1 MHGIEGASQSSSG
14 MIVLRRRFVALSL
27 LPYTVG
33 DVSAQKRRKAAKRRT
48 LRSASQAVA
57 PGPSLP
63 RPIRLV
69 VEGFERVE
77 QYAEVLH
84 DPTAAAA
91 LAEARLSE
99 AAQNIA
105 RLTAPCDAFEVLELV
120 RMHNAL
126 ADPETYRET
135 EHEGSAAVIEL
146 TALIV
151 AARGSGARSAAPD
164 GDAIPRPEQII
175 EDVETAAREAIN
187 AGSMLIMFSAALDSD
202 PFRRMSF
209 GARLR
214 EVSVRNVAY
223 AHMVEDTLTA
233 LFDEPVAENACC
245 TVLGCTVR
253 EIRQVFSA
261 LQALQEDAWSTRFAA
276 LREFGQM
283 AASATHAPGELSP
296 DLVGRCRE
304 LWAWIW
310 DNPAACSVF
319 ADDVIAARAGVD
331 VGIVRTVLEL
341 FTTPLVARPPA
352 EAALEFFQGR
362 SPLRVRPILRDPDG
376 SSVGVHGGL
385 LIPAIRERVEQ
396 GLRADQGAWDAY
408 SKYRG
413 QHLEEAAADLVA
425 ACLPSCTSHLGL
437 EYFVPATDI
446 QTEPAQYTK
455 LVEGDGLLVVDD
467 VAVVIEG
474 KAVALRAQSRTG
486 DPLRLRQDLRRIVTD
501 AADQSERLRR
511 RILDDGG
518 LRLRDNSWLEP
529 QHRPRG
535 AHHGGQPRRLVRHRH
550 RDQRARCRRTADR
563 QRPAV
568 DRFSARP
575 THYQRAHRQTRRALA
590 VLISRRTPPPRSTS
604 CSWIGR
610 SACCT
615 AVTTVHWSRPC
626 TTTVDQ
632 GPTQPWTAWSRNTDS
647 EASKHF
653 GRCPHLQ
660 GDSGGDQRNVDA

>member
-1 MHGIEGASQSSSG
+1 

-27 LPYTVG
+27 LPCTVG

-48 LRSASQAVA
+48 LRRASQAVA
-57 PGPSLP
+57 PGPGLP

-99 AAQNIA
+99 AAQSIA
-105 RLTAPCDAFEVLELV
+105 RLTAPCDAFGVLEFV

-126 ADPETYRET
+126 ADPETYRDT

-146 TALIV
+146 TALIL
-151 AARGSGARSAAPD
+151 AARGSRARSAVPD
-164 GDAIPRPEQII
+164 GDAIPRPEQIV
-175 EDVETAAREAIN
+175 EDVEIAAREAIN
-187 AGSMLIMFSAALDSD
+187 AGSMLIVFSAALDSD

-233 LFDEPVAENACC
+233 LFDEPVTENVCR

-261 LQALQEDAWSTRFAA
+261 LQALHEDAWSTRFAA

-304 LWAWIW
+304 LWARIW

-341 FTTPLVARPPA
+341 FTTPLMARPPA

-376 SSVGVHGGL
+376 SSVVVHGGL

-396 GLRADQGAWDAY
+396 
-408 SKYRG
+408 
-413 QHLEEAAADLVA
+413 
-425 ACLPSCTSHLGL
+425 
-437 EYFVPATDI
+437 
-446 QTEPAQYTK
+446 
-455 LVEGDGLLVVDD
+455 
-467 VAVVIEG
+467 
-474 KAVALRAQSRTG
+474 AL
-486 DPLRLRQDLRRIVTD
+486 
-501 AADQSERLRR
+501 
-511 RILDDGG
+511 
-518 LRLRDNSWLEP
+518 
-529 QHRPRG
+529 
-535 AHHGGQPRRLVRHRH
+535 
-550 RDQRARCRRTADR
+550 
-563 QRPAV
+563 
-568 DRFSARP
+568 
-575 THYQRAHRQTRRALA
+575 
-590 VLISRRTPPPRSTS
+590 
-604 CSWIGR
+604 
-610 SACCT
+610 
-615 AVTTVHWSRPC
+615 
-626 TTTVDQ
+626 
-632 GPTQPWTAWSRNTDS
+632 
-647 EASKHF
+647 
-653 GRCPHLQ
+653 
-660 GDSGGDQRNVDA
+660 